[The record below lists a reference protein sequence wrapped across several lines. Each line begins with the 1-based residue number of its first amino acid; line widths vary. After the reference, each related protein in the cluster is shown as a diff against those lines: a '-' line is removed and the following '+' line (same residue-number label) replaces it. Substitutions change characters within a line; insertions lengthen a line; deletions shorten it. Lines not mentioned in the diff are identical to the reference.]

1 MKSADVDAH
10 LEGLVASEARAR
22 AESNEAKKAADI
34 ARDERASVI
43 RILETV
49 LTDVPKAIYAVLG
62 VKISPETLQSGESSI
77 SFLLYQSSI
86 INKIRST
93 ETNATSS
100 SLSSLPALPPTPFSV
115 SKGGS
120 SSSGGGGGVHESVLI
135 NQSRNS
141 IAATNTN
148 LSNINEDDLAREM
161 HAAASQ
167 LRLVTL
173 QKAAMAKELTQVYK
187 AVEVLEGNL
196 GRTRKENSKLLATL
210 SAVQSSKRSN
220 GEEDDEEGGGGYGDA
235 TETKVDNLMVLP
247 VSLIKSRGLR
257 QQALSS
263 ARGDMK
269 VVAEDDIL
277 QDGAAMLAETS
288 SNSSFVLQDAPPYS
302 DQYNRGKNGVI
313 SKGVA
318 TALTSVFSSY
328 SSSSHHGD
336 VGELDPLQQHHQS
349 SSSSLLMSP
358 AGPFTTRGHGQG
370 AAESARLK
378 ALSTRTLTAKR
389 G

>member
-1 MKSADVDAH
+1 MLVPATAH
-10 LEGLVASEARAR
+10 DTE
-22 AESNEAKKAADI
+22 
-34 ARDERASVI
+34 ER
-43 RILETV
+43 
-49 LTDVPKAIYAVLG
+49 
-62 VKISPETLQSGESSI
+62 SS
-77 SFLLYQSSI
+77 Q
-86 INKIRST
+86 
-93 ETNATSS
+93 
-100 SLSSLPALPPTPFSV
+100 
-115 SKGGS
+115 
-120 SSSGGGGGVHESVLI
+120 
-135 NQSRNS
+135 Q
-141 IAATNTN
+141 
-148 LSNINEDDLAREM
+148 
-161 HAAASQ
+161 
-167 LRLVTL
+167 
-173 QKAAMAKELTQVYK
+173 
-187 AVEVLEGNL
+187 
-196 GRTRKENSKLLATL
+196 
-210 SAVQSSKRSN
+210 
-220 GEEDDEEGGGGYGDA
+220 EGGGGYGDA
-235 TETKVDNLMVLP
+235 TETKMDNLMVLP

-277 QDGAAMLAETS
+277 QDGAAMLAET

-349 SSSSLLMSP
+349 SSSSSLLMSP